1 MAQEKD
7 GFEQMMNIWQ
17 EGQEAFFKAQK
28 EVAEGFQKSISGDR
42 SAGFGNVFS
51 DPMSK
56 ATAEWQNFIKSW
68 APFWDPGAVMS
79 GTGQADVFRHGRDA
93 FVAMLDPAM
102 WTQNAPEQLRKIL
115 QSVAQGPQFAD
126 LATPQADAA
135 EAWRETLD
143 YQKAATDFAAVL
155 NEAWAKTY
163 EKYSEKFDLNDLQ
176 SGNVKAALDGW
187 LKAANEELLETQRT
201 PAFMDAQRRMLRASM
216 EIKARQRDIAESW
229 SEVYQIPTRSE
240 VDDLTKI
247 VHELRRELRKVK
259 RELAA
264 VKEAKSS

>member
-79 GTGQADVFRHGRDA
+79 GTGQADVFCHGRDA

-143 YQKAATDFAAVL
+143 YQHAAVDFSKIMQD
-155 NEAWAKTY
+155 AWGRAF
-163 EKYSEKFDLNDLQ
+163 EQYSQNFTLEDLQ
-176 SGNVKAALDGW
+176 SGEAKEALDAW
-187 LKAANEELLETQRT
+187 LKAANAELLETQH
-201 PAFMDAQRRMLRASM
+201 RASAC
-216 EIKARQRDIAESW
+216 IR
-229 SEVYQIPTRSE
+229 PFP
-240 VDDLTKI
+240 
-247 VHELRRELRKVK
+247 
-259 RELAA
+259 
-264 VKEAKSS
+264 